1 MTFLLSALARC
12 FMKKISQ
19 RSIYLECYGGIS
31 GDMVVAA
38 LLDAGADEKELKK
51 QLATLPLEGFA
62 VEVGRVKK
70 SALDCCN
77 FNVVLE
83 AGYHNHD
90 HDMEYLYGHKNTCG
104 HTHDGEHMPHEH
116 VHGGEHME
124 HDHTHSGGHMA
135 HEHIHSGEH
144 MAHDHVHRGLRD
156 VLDIIN
162 RSEITDGAKKIA
174 ADIFQV
180 LAQAEAKAHGA
191 TVETVH
197 FHEVGA
203 VDSIV
208 DIAAAAICFDNL
220 GISDVIIPELY
231 EGKGTIRCAH
241 GILPVPVPAVM
252 HIAEE
257 HGLKLHITDAEA
269 ELVTPTGAAIAAAMR
284 TKEKLPEQFTILSSG
299 AGAGKRDY
307 GFTNI
312 LRAMIIES
320 EENSQDEEKLEDI
333 AIVKLESNIDD
344 CTGEVL
350 GYAMERL
357 FEAGARDVNYMPV
370 FMKKNRPAYQVNVI
384 CAREDV
390 PTMEEILFKET
401 TTIGIRRIPVER
413 TVLKRECRTV
423 RTTLGDLKAK
433 VCDIYGESRLYP
445 EYESVAAIARE
456 KKMPY
461 REVWEQVLK
470 ELAGNGG
477 I

>member
-1 MTFLLSALARC
+1 
-12 FMKKISQ
+12 
-19 RSIYLECYGGIS
+19 
-31 GDMVVAA
+31 
-38 LLDAGADEKELKK
+38 
-51 QLATLPLEGFA
+51 
-62 VEVGRVKK
+62 
-70 SALDCCN
+70 
-77 FNVVLE
+77 
-83 AGYHNHD
+83 
-90 HDMEYLYGHKNTCG
+90 
-104 HTHDGEHMPHEH
+104 MP
-116 VHGGEHME
+116 
-124 HDHTHSGGHMA
+124 
-135 HEHIHSGEH
+135 
-144 MAHDHVHRGLRD
+144 HDHVHRGLRD
-156 VLDIIN
+156 VLDIIGH
-162 RSEITDGAKKIA
+162 SGITDGAKKIA
-174 ADIFQV
+174 ADIFRV

-208 DIAAAAICFDNL
+208 DIVAAAICFDNL

-241 GILPVPVPAVM
+241 GILPIPVPAVM

-320 EENSQDEEKLEDI
+320 EENSQNEEKAEDI

-344 CTGEVL
+344 CTGETL

-384 CAREDV
+384 CAREDI
-390 PTMEEILFKET
+390 PAMEEILFKET

-423 RTTLGDLKAK
+423 RTTLGELKAK
-433 VCDIYGESRLYP
+433 VCDIYGKSRIYP

-470 ELAGNGG
+470 ELASNVG